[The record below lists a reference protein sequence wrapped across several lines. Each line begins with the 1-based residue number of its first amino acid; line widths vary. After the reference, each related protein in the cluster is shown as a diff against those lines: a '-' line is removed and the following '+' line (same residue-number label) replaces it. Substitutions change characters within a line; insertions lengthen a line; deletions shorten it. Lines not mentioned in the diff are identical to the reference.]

1 MIQNANNAIQENDYD
16 DGDQYDGEPGI
27 PEGIEPAHESIDLPI
42 QTSISIT
49 VGEGLKPKPIRSNN
63 VAAEE
68 ERTRP
73 ADQREE
79 LIVDSE
85 DLPDDDDED
94 DDEYELD
101 QEDESNALIEDS

>member
-1 MIQNANNAIQENDYD
+1 M
-16 DGDQYDGEPGI
+16 EPT
-27 PEGIEPAHESIDLPI
+27 HESIDLPI

-49 VGEGLKPKPIRSNN
+49 VGEGLKPKQSSKDIVASS
-63 VAAEE
+63 AAEE
-68 ERTRP
+68 ERSKP

-94 DDEYELD
+94 DEYEL
-101 QEDESNALIEDS
+101 DESNALIEDS